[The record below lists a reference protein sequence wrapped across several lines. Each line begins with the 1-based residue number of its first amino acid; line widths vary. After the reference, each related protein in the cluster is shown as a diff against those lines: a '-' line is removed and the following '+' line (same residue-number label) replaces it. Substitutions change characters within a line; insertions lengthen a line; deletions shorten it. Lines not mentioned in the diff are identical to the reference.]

1 VWGLVASALIALGGT
16 WRDRLRFGGSPQH
29 AGIRIATDLSDRWR
43 DSTARLRAAAAG
55 LARDRALIASAST
68 DRDALPALFHAVNAA
83 RQSTAPLHALTVY
96 VPDVAGAYRVLAWSD
111 GPADALTPDRL
122 ANAAQTE
129 LTVVAPG
136 GLGLR
141 LVVLL
146 PVTDGTRT
154 IAIVAAERL
163 LSAGRA
169 LADGG
174 YPVET
179 TLGTVR
185 VVPLDAPPLV
195 PGEAPLERTPIV
207 DGTGRPLATAYWSPD
222 GVRAVT
228 ALSRVRVLALAALPL
243 LLVVIVAGIRGL
255 LRRPL
260 WLGVLVSVVG
270 AFAAW
275 LTQWTQ
281 LPAVALQLTGA
292 YTALALAF
300 ALPVAW
306 WWRGP
311 RHRPGASRVW
321 RALGEWVCAGIA
333 VAALLSGL
341 ALLFT
346 QQLDTGREWRMP
358 AQLARLGLTTAV
370 VWTAVALLAWL
381 ADRWR
386 IRRQA
391 PARALL
397 ATVVWVAPSTTVG
410 LLAWWVPALGTA
422 ALVVPGAATAVALAG
437 LTAAPLRRRY
447 RRASQSTR
455 LLILGAATVLPSL
468 IAEPMVAT
476 LSQRALED
484 AIASVHG
491 PATLAH
497 PQRLY
502 AALDRATRELDA
514 LFPLEQ
520 VFDEPGAPREAG
532 TPVPTGAAFDLWS
545 RTSLA
550 ADRLTSSV
558 ELFGVD
564 GRLQSRFA
572 LNVPELGIDQSS
584 TDPRCEWDIYGEG
597 ARFGAED
604 LRMLHA
610 ERGVCDAEGR
620 VRGALVL
627 HVIFDYR
634 SLPYLAARTPYDEF
648 LRTSEDAAAVARA
661 GDIQATVY
669 GWSRLPLFSSGPAAG
684 PISPELLARLEQSRA
699 PFWVTE
705 ERDGGRYRVFY
716 LNDRAGIY
724 ALASPVP
731 ATFDQVARLAES
743 AALASLVFVML
754 LAVVT
759 VLQPL
764 VGGETASA
772 RQLVQEVRTSF
783 YRKLFLLFVLTAA
796 VPVVTLALTFTAYM
810 GDKLRSDVATEAI
823 SAVTIAR
830 RVLEDTIA
838 LQQATVSDDVMVWIS
853 RVINQDVN
861 VYDGATLRA
870 TSQRDLFDAGI
881 LPERTPAAAYR
892 AIALDRVPTAIAEG
906 RAGPLAFLV
915 AATPVPGLGRQA
927 VLTVPLAPRQRAI
940 EREIADLNRGVLLGA
955 IVIILLAAGLGAW
968 VAQRVADPVARLTRA
983 TRQIASGQLDVRIVA
998 DTADELR
1005 RLVTD
1010 FNTMA
1015 ATLRAQ
1021 RAELGRAHELKAWA
1035 DMSRQVAHD
1044 IKNPLTPIQ
1053 LAAEHLQRV
1062 HEDRGRPLG
1071 PVFDTC
1077 VDTVLR
1083 QVKLL
1088 RQIASEFST
1097 FAASPTPTVEAV
1109 PVDALLRSIVDPYR
1123 AGLAAHT
1130 TVTIEVPPETPAL
1143 RTDRILTARAL
1154 TNLVENALQAMP
1166 TGGRLT
1172 LHATLDGAEVVV
1184 TVTDTGHGMS
1194 PDQLVRA
1201 FEPHFSTKTGG
1212 SGLGLANAKRNIE
1225 SCGGSLTAA
1234 STLGTGTTMTVRL
1247 PAWRDARENA

>member
-1 VWGLVASALIALGGT
+1 MWALLVSALLLLGGT
-16 WRDRLRFGGSPQH
+16 WRDRVRFGASRE
-29 AGIRIATDLSDRWR
+29 AADTRIASDLAARWR
-43 DSTARLRAAAAG
+43 DSATRLRAAAVG
-55 LARDRALIASAST
+55 LARSQALIAEAARN
-68 DRDALPALFHAVNAA
+68 RDTLPSLFQAVNDA
-83 RQSTAPLHALTVY
+83 RQPSAPQHALTIY
-96 VPDVAGAYRVLAWSD
+96 VPDAAGAHRVLAWSD
-111 GPADALTPDRL
+111 GPAEALTPDRL
-122 ANAAQTE
+122 AIADNGPVTLVAA
-129 LTVVAPG
+129 G

-141 LVVLL
+141 LVVLE
-146 PVTDGTRT
+146 PVTDADRT
-154 IAIVAAERL
+154 VAIVAAERL

-174 YPVET
+174 YPVNT
-179 TLGTVR
+179 DLGPVR
-185 VVPLDAPPLV
+185 VVPLDAPPITS
-195 PGEAPLERTPIV
+195 TPALRRIGIT
-207 DGTGRPLATAYWSPD
+207 DADGRPLASAYWSPD
-222 GVRAVT
+222 GVAEAARR
-228 ALSRVRVLALAALPL
+228 SRVRTFAIAAIPLMLALVIAGLRVFARRPL
-243 LLVVIVAGIRGL
+243 LLGAVAAGAGGATAGL
-255 LRRPL
+255 
-260 WLGVLVSVVG
+260 V
-270 AFAAW
+270 AW
-275 LTQWTQ
+275 TD
-281 LPAVALQLTGA
+281 LPPIALQLTGG

-300 ALPVAW
+300 AVPVAW

-311 RHRPGASRVW
+311 RQRPAGARVW
-321 RALGEWVCAGIA
+321 RALLEWLGAGIA

-346 QQLDTGREWRMP
+346 QQLDNSSEVQRL
-358 AQLARLGLTTAV
+358 AQLARLGLATAFI
-370 VWTAVALLAWL
+370 WTAVALLAWL

-386 IRRQA
+386 IRRQT

-397 ATVVWVAPSTTVG
+397 AGVIWVAPSTTVG
-410 LLAWWVPALGTA
+410 LLASWVPALGTA
-422 ALVVPGAATAVALAG
+422 ALVVPGAAAAVALAG
-437 LTAAPLRRRY
+437 LMAAPLRRRY

-476 LSQRALED
+476 LSQRAIED

-491 PATLAH
+491 PATMAH

-514 LFPLEQ
+514 LPNLERLLS
-520 VFDEPGAPREAG
+520 DPSPGAMATG
-532 TPVPTGAAFDLWS
+532 AAVPTGVAFDLWS
-545 RTSLA
+545 RTSLSA
-550 ADRLTSSV
+550 ARLTSSV
-558 ELFGVD
+558 ELYGID

-584 TDPRCEWDIYGEG
+584 TEPRCEWDIYGEG
-597 ARFGAED
+597 ARFGAEE

-610 ERGVCDAEGR
+610 ERGICNAEGR
-620 VRGALVL
+620 ALGAIVL

-634 SLPYLAARTPYDEF
+634 SLPYLAARNPYDEF
-648 LRTSEDAAAVARA
+648 LRTSEDAAAVTRA
-661 GDIQATVY
+661 ADIQATVY

-684 PISPELLARLEQSRA
+684 PISPDLLARLERSRE
-699 PFWVTE
+699 PFWTTE
-705 ERDGGRYRVFY
+705 QRATGRYRVFY

-724 ALASPVP
+724 ALASPLP
-731 ATFDQVARLAES
+731 STFDMVARLAES
-743 AALASLVFVML
+743 AALAALVFVML
-754 LAVVT
+754 LLVVA

-764 VGGETASA
+764 VGAQAASM

-796 VPVVTLALTFTAYM
+796 VPVVALALTFTTYM
-810 GDKLRSDVATEAI
+810 GDKLRSDVASEAI
-823 SAVTIAR
+823 SAVTVAR

-861 VYDGATLRA
+861 IYDGATLRA

-892 AIALDRVPTAIAEG
+892 AITLDRVPTAIAEG
-906 RAGPLAFLV
+906 RAGPLTFLV

-927 VLTVPLAPRQRAI
+927 LLTVPLAPRQRAI

-1130 TVTIEVPPETPAL
+1130 TVTIEVAPGTPAL

-1172 LHATLDGAEVVV
+1172 LHATPDGADVVV

-1194 PDQLVRA
+1194 PDQLARA